1 MSAKKE
7 RYLRFPG
14 GKSKVLTLS
23 YDDGMEL
30 DLPLIEMLRKSGVK
44 CTFNI
49 STGVCWPE
57 DKPKKEGSI
66 YQRMTAAECQNAY
79 TEDICE
85 VAIHGYDHL
94 DLPTLDTSTACC
106 QIVDDRRGL
115 EALFN
120 RQIHGMAYPYGTT
133 NDEIVEILRLCGVYY
148 ARTVVSTEKFS
159 IPATAK
165 DWLRLPATCHH
176 NNPKLMELCDQFLA
190 PTKNRQPQMFYM
202 WGHTYE
208 FALNNNWHVME
219 QFLDKM
225 KGHEDIWYAT
235 NMEVYQAWKDFNAL
249 ESSADG
255 SHVYNPTLNTIW
267 FATFNGTVIELKPG
281 ETVEI

>member
-1 MSAKKE
+1 MNVKKE

-14 GKSKVLTLS
+14 GKRKVLTLS

-30 DLPLIEMLRKSGVK
+30 DVPLIEMLRKTGVK

-49 STGVCWPE
+49 STGLCWPE
-57 DKPKKEGSI
+57 DQPKKAGSI
-66 YQRMTAAECQNAY
+66 YQRMTVAECQRVY
-79 TEDICE
+79 DQEICE
-85 VAIHGYDHL
+85 IAIHGYDHL
-94 DLPTLDTSTACC
+94 DLPTLDSATACC

-115 EALFN
+115 EKMFD

-133 NDEIVEILRLCGVYY
+133 SDEIVDILRLCGIYY

-159 IPATAK
+159 IPK
-165 DWLRLPATCHH
+165 NEKEWLRLPATCHH
-176 NNPKLMELCDQFLA
+176 SNPKLMELCDQFLTGK
-190 PTKNRQPQMFYM
+190 PSRQPQMFYL

-208 FALNNNWHVME
+208 FERENNWHVME

-235 NMEVYQAWKDFNAL
+235 NMEVYQAWKDFKSL

-255 SHVYNPTLNTIW
+255 SRVYNPTLNTVW
-267 FATFNGTVIELKPG
+267 FATFDGNIIELEPG
-281 ETVEI
+281 GSVTI